1 MANFWSCF
9 FPSSACLTFSSLDYS
24 PGGLIVH
31 IPLCPQFVPT
41 LLGYGKVLHIKPSQ
55 PGGAPSRVTEAYIV
69 GKIERIKQLKMLAV
83 RVAKLHTRDT

>member
-1 MANFWSCF
+1 
-9 FPSSACLTFSSLDYS
+9 
-24 PGGLIVH
+24 
-31 IPLCPQFVPT
+31 VPT